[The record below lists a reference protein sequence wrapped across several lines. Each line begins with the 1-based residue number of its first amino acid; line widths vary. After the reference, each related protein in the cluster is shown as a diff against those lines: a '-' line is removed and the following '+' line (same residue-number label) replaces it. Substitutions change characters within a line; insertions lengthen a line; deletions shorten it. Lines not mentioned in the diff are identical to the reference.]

1 MREVLMFKFGSPVK
15 GTDFIDRTNHIP
27 LFKSYLDNN
36 QHVMIK
42 APRRFGKTSLVKH
55 IFEYQG
61 DYKFIYIDIKRATTL
76 KTLSNQILDKAYSF
90 VGIENFVRQSK
101 EAIITLSKSIRN
113 IKLESIGEVSLELMQ
128 NDIDEV
134 EFFLHSLD
142 TAQKI
147 ATKKGINIK
156 FVMDEFQDIIYLSKD
171 NILDKLRSVI
181 QHHENI
187 TYVFLGSIESI
198 MTKIFQYK
206 SSPFFHFAAVM
217 HLDGLDVDELLEYVQ
232 EVFESEKIVYEK
244 HSIKEMLEFLQG
256 HPDYSIKVLSYLYLR
271 TGRTDEKINDELCL
285 KALQEV
291 IISTRPYLDEL
302 IAKTK
307 LKKNLYEVLVAI
319 ANKTP
324 LTLPSS
330 TLYNAHVALEE
341 MGLIKNIARGEYRI
355 IDVFLEVLLKQDN
368 DELVAL
374 DDVVWLDLQ
383 VKYDDKLKLSKK

>member
-1 MREVLMFKFGSPVK
+1 MFKFGSPVK

>member
-1 MREVLMFKFGSPVK
+1 MFKFGSPVK
-15 GTDFIDRTNHIP
+15 GTDFRTNHIP

>member
-1 MREVLMFKFGSPVK
+1 
-15 GTDFIDRTNHIP
+15 
-27 LFKSYLDNN
+27 
-36 QHVMIK
+36 
-42 APRRFGKTSLVKH
+42 LVKH

>member
-1 MREVLMFKFGSPVK
+1 MFKFGSPVK

-76 KTLSNQILDKAYSF
+76 KTLSNQILDKAYIF